1 MKKPISLWIILIAF
15 IFFTL
20 QQLISS
26 LPNISILIGAFI
38 RSSVDFDF
46 VASLSIVWSMIQTS
60 SLVSLYVITLFVIFM
75 KKEIA
80 PIMLKIFW
88 CISML
93 PMAIVIAI
101 GIQNAFDNTNGSHQA
116 ESSGEILGSL
126 FLAGLLVYL
135 TYSLFFSSR
144 IKDYFQYLQ
153 NKQSTQCIDKN

>member
-26 LPNISILIGAFI
+26 LPHISTLIGAFI
-38 RSSVDFDF
+38 KNSVDFDF
-46 VASLSIVWSMIQTS
+46 IASLSILWGMIQTF
-60 SLVSLYVITLFVIFM
+60 SLLSLYVITLFVIFM

-93 PMAIVIAI
+93 PMTIAI
-101 GIQNAFDNTNGSHQA
+101 AISIQNVFDNINGSNQA
-116 ESSGEILGSL
+116 ENLGEILGIL

-135 TYSLFFSSR
+135 TYSLFFSAK
-144 IKDYFQYLQ
+144 IKHYFQYLQ
-153 NKQSTQCIDKN
+153 DKQSTQCIDKN